1 MCIEQQQQQT
11 ISQKFNWIIV
21 IMSLVLANENE
32 QMKIF
37 KAKEKDFWARK
48 IRRDKIK

>member
-1 MCIEQQQQQT
+1 
-11 ISQKFNWIIV
+11 
-21 IMSLVLANENE
+21 MSLVLANENE

-37 KAKEKDFWARK
+37 KAKEKDFWVRK